1 MTHTLQN
8 LVKTV
13 TLIRKYAHCWSGDPS
28 ARMYRWVDL
37 VNEYKADH
45 PVIWA
50 EYCQLHNDGFTGFD
64 AYDLLA

>member
-1 MTHTLQN
+1 MTHTVAN
-8 LVKTV
+8 LYKTCE
-13 TLIRKYAHCWSGDPS
+13 LIRKYAHCWAGEPS

-37 VNEYKADH
+37 VNEYKAEH

-50 EYCQLHNDGFTGFD
+50 EYCERFNNGFTRWD

>member
-13 TLIRKYAHCWSGDPS
+13 ALIRKYAHCWSDNPS
-28 ARMYRWVDL
+28 SRMYRWVDF
-37 VNEYKADH
+37 VNECKANH
-45 PVIWA
+45 PTVWA
-50 EYCQLHNDGFTGFD
+50 EYNLKFNDGFTSWD

>member
-1 MTHTLQN
+1 
-8 LVKTV
+8 
-13 TLIRKYAHCWSGDPS
+13 
-28 ARMYRWVDL
+28 MYRWVDL